1 MLYIA
6 MNAVIAAKLELLE
19 QLCRQIHVARLELF
33 GSAASGRFD
42 EATSDLDF
50 LVTFEQPMTREEH
63 ADRYFDLLEALQELF
78 GRKIDLVE
86 PGAIRNPYFR
96 EEVQA
101 TRIPLYEATG
111 ENMSV

>member
-1 MLYIA
+1 
-6 MNAVIAAKLELLE
+6 MNTVIRAKFEPLEG
-19 QLCRQIHVARLELF
+19 LCRQFHVARLELF

-42 EATSDLDF
+42 DTRSDLDF

-63 ADRYFDLLEALQELF
+63 ADRYFGLLESLQDLF

-96 EEVQA
+96 EEVRA
-101 TRIPLYEATG
+101 TGVSLYEATG
-111 ENMSV
+111 ENVSV